1 MPAATMVELRFI
13 QALPGGGP
21 PLAAAQ
27 TTHQHPVNN
36 TIHIIGNLNND
47 VAILASQ
54 LMKNNPSMDPK
65 RAIELVKLYVPGPK
79 TTRYFSS

>member
-65 RAIELVKLYVPGPK
+65 RAIELVKLYVLGPK